1 VKARLRTPTKGN
13 RMTAAQGRLD
23 GKTVLIT
30 GSAERAGR
38 DFARYL
44 ADAGGAIVINHW
56 RQPAEAEETLRL
68 ITEAGGDAIVI
79 EADVS
84 DPSQART
91 LVEQA
96 AAWRGDLSVL
106 VHNASSLRLKEFEDV
121 TVEDF
126 DASFGVNLRGPFFL
140 SQAAAEVMKKQGHGR
155 IIALVGNSTSEAWPN
170 LIPHTVAK
178 TGLARLMEQ
187 LAVALSPVI
196 QCNSIAPAQFFR
208 SDDGS
213 NDELRRYRGEPLAQQ
228 GDTYRVGTRFEFR
241 NGNVQDVA
249 EAILYLSTCTPWLTG
264 ATIRIDGGKALY

>member
-1 VKARLRTPTKGN
+1 MESTPS
-13 RMTAAQGRLD
+13 RLD

-44 ADAGGAIVINHW
+44 SAAGASIVINHW
-56 RQPAEAEETLRL
+56 RQPAEAEETLEL
-68 ITEAGGDAIVI
+68 IRQDGGEAIVV

-84 DPSQART
+84 DPDHAKG
-91 LVEQA
+91 LIDA
-96 AAWRGDLSVL
+96 AASWKDDLSVL
-106 VHNASSLRLKEFEDV
+106 IHNASFFRAKEFEDI
-121 TVEDF
+121 TPADF

-170 LIPHTVAK
+170 LVPHILSK
-178 TGLARLMEQ
+178 TALARLMEQ
-187 LAVALSPVI
+187 LAVALSPVV

-208 SDDGS
+208 SDDGT
-213 NDELRRYRGEPLAQQ
+213 NDLLREYRGEPLAA

-249 EAILYLSTCTPWLTG
+249 EAILYLATCTSYLTG
-264 ATIRIDGGKALY
+264 ATLRMDGGKALY